1 MMDVYVRTIRTA
13 ADVLVAACD
22 CDVLG
27 KVFEENEL
35 QLEVKEDFYCGNAV
49 KLEECSRFLS
59 EATILNLVGEKI
71 VRKAIELGLVNP
83 GNVMKIGGTL
93 HAQMVRL

>member
-35 QLEVKEDFYCGNAV
+35 QLEVKEDFYCGNAADF
-49 KLEECSRFLS
+49 FLKP
-59 EATILNLVGEKI
+59 LF
-71 VRKAIELGLVNP
+71 
-83 GNVMKIGGTL
+83 
-93 HAQMVRL
+93 